1 MLQSYV
7 ASRRWRK
14 GKIRGRERERETDHE
29 ACARLIGTLA

>member
-14 GKIRGRERERETDHE
+14 GKIRGRERETDHE